1 MKKKGRQLMAVNE
14 YIQNEVKKVI
24 SNSNFEFPLSHA
36 MASAWILAN
45 FKGDN
50 LKVFDMRK
58 TTSLCDYA
66 ILATA
71 QNATQG
77 RAMIDEISGN
87 LKHLGAS
94 ILSYEGYESADWI
107 LLDTGDIMV
116 HVFNGPARDVYDLD
130 LIYAK
135 NAQVK
140 IPEEFYFGKPT
151 TVSNEKPDLKGYF

>member
-1 MKKKGRQLMAVNE
+1 MATNE

-24 SNSNFEFPLSHA
+24 ENSAFEFPLNHA

-58 TTSLCDYA
+58 SSSLTDFAVVATS
-66 ILATA
+66 
-71 QNATQG
+71 QNATQA
-77 RAMIDEISGN
+77 RAMIDVVSHQ
-87 LKHLGAS
+87 LKENGAS

-107 LLDTGDIMV
+107 LLDTGDVMI

-130 LIYAK
+130 IVYAK
-135 NAQVK
+135 NPQVK
-140 IPEEFYFGKPT
+140 IPEAFYFGQPT
-151 TVSNEKPDLKGYF
+151 EVSKEKSDLKGYF